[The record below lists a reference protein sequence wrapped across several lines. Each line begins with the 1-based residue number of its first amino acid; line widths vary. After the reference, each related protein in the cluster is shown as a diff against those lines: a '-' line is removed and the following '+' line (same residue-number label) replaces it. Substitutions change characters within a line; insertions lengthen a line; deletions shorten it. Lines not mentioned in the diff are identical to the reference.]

1 MFKSAFLTA
10 IISGVVATIACLV
23 YSNFYAGLL
32 VDFTE
37 ATSVVAVLSNCM
49 MVSMVGCF
57 VYFGLSKIIK
67 NKQFAEFS
75 FNLLVTMASLAAVFL
90 FLKSDD
96 PEFKNEDAQMMID
109 YYKGF
114 VMPMLFFPALAY
126 FLFKPIA
133 NSK

>member
-1 MFKSAFLTA
+1 MFKGAFLTA

-23 YSNFYAGLL
+23 YSNFYAGIL

-37 ATSVVAVLSNCM
+37 ATGIIAVLSNCM
-49 MVSMVGCF
+49 MFSMVGCF

-67 NKQFAEFS
+67 NQRFAEFF
-75 FNLLVTMASLAAVFL
+75 FNLLVTIASLAAVFL

-114 VMPMLFFPALAY
+114 VMPMLFFPALSWMT
-126 FLFKPIA
+126 FKPLFIK
-133 NSK
+133 S

>member
-1 MFKSAFLTA
+1 MFKGAFLTG
-10 IISGVVATIACLV
+10 IISGVAATIACLV

-37 ATSVVAVLSNCM
+37 ATSVIAVLSNCM
-49 MVSMVGCF
+49 MVSMIGCF

-67 NKQFAEFS
+67 NNRFAEFS
-75 FNLLVTMASLAAVFL
+75 FNLLVTIASLASVFL

-114 VMPMLFFPALAY
+114 VMPMLFFPALSWMT
-126 FLFKPIA
+126 FKPLFIK
-133 NSK
+133 S